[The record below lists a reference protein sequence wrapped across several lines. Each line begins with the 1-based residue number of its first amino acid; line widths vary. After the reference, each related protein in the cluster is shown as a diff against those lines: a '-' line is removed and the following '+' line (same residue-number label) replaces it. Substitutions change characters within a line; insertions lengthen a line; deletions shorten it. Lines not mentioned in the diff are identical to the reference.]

1 MNFCMR
7 GGPVRSLGQVRSFGS
22 SGFTMSPSFK
32 SRTELNGPVM
42 TSSPALRPFSTSKY
56 LSPAMPVLTGM
67 NVGLGFL
74 DQEDALGVLPR
85 LAGGQRIGRAHLRGR
100 LLRVGLGLRD
110 DLAGRVVDQLAHG
123 HRLDRHGHRLGPRRR
138 RDVGGA
144 GEAGTHLGDLA
155 VDRHRDLEVGR
166 GLAGL
171 PGGGLDDR
179 AVADL
184 GHLAGEGLVRDRVD
198 LDLGQ
203 LADLDERDVG
213 LVDLDFGLD
222 DRHVGDLQQHG
233 AGVVHRADD
242 DRLALLDV
250 APDDQAVDRRLDAGP
265 RQLVLRRS
273 RRRRPARGCAAPAC
287 RATARRRAG
296 SPRAP

>member
-1 MNFCMR
+1 MPRISDTTAMIDVTATMLPSTVMND
-7 GGPVRSLGQVRSFGS
+7 RSLPAQMEASARRIGVDELLHARRPWSGQSGQVRSFGS
-22 SGFTMSPSFK
+22 SGFTASPSFK
-32 SRTELNGPVM
+32 SRTELKGPVM

-67 NVGLGFL
+67 NVALASLIRKTPSVSFRVWPAGSGSVEL
-74 DQEDALGVLPR
+74 D
-85 LAGGQRIGRAHLRGR
+85 LRGR

-198 LDLGQ
+198 LDLGRPGRS
-203 LADLDERDVG
+203 ARTG
-213 LVDLDFGLD
+213 C
-222 DRHVGDLQQHG
+222 
-233 AGVVHRADD
+233 
-242 DRLALLDV
+242 
-250 APDDQAVDRRLDAGP
+250 
-265 RQLVLRRS
+265 RS
-273 RRRRPARGCAAPAC
+273 RRPRLRPR
-287 RATARRRAG
+287 
-296 SPRAP
+296 